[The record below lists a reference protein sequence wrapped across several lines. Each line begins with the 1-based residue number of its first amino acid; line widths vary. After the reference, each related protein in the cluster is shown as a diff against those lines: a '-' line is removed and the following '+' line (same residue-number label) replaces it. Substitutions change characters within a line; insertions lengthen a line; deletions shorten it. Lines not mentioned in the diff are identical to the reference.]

1 MLLKSAQDSDLNSL
15 SHRMRARRFQQF
27 SAAIAHLPKPVR
39 VLDVGGT
46 SAFWQQRGYADS
58 DQLEIVT
65 VNLVAEPQQSDN
77 IKPTVGDA
85 TQLPFEDGS
94 FDVAFSNSV
103 IEHLFDRD
111 AQTRMS
117 NEVRRV
123 GHAFWVQTP
132 NFWFPIEPHFLTPG
146 WQWLPVRTRVAI
158 LQRRAVGQMA
168 HTPEPD
174 AAKALIQ
181 EVRLLRR
188 REMRQL
194 FPNATLIAE
203 HYMGLVK
210 SWTAVGGLPVAETRR
225 RFSRR

>member
-1 MLLKSAQDSDLNSL
+1 MRLKAAQDSDPDSL
-15 SHRMRARRFQQF
+15 SHRMRARRFEQF
-27 SAAIAHLPKPVR
+27 AAAIAHLPKPIR

-46 SAFWQQRGYADS
+46 SAFWQQRGFANS
-58 DQLEIVT
+58 DQLTIVT
-65 VNLVAEPQQSDN
+65 VNLVAEPQQFDN
-77 IKPTVGDA
+77 IEPTVGDA
-85 TQLPFEDGS
+85 TRLPFEDGS
-94 FDVAFSNSV
+94 FDVVFSNSV

-111 AQTRMS
+111 AQNRMS
-117 NEVRRV
+117 DEVRRV

-158 LQRRAVGQMA
+158 LQRRPVGQMGR
-168 HTPEPD
+168 TPEHET
-174 AAKALIQ
+174 AEALVR

-194 FPNATLIAE
+194 FPDATLIAE

-210 SWTAVGGLPVAETRR
+210 SWTAVGGLAAADTSR